1 MHVLGYDPYLSVKY
15 AWSLDRHVHAVR
27 NVGDIYSQADFIT
40 IHVPA
45 NDNTRHMIGR
55 DQIAQMKRGV
65 VVLNFARDVLVDEL
79 AMSDALASGHVARY
93 VTDFANPT
101 TTHMTNAIVTSH
113 LGASTVEAEDNCA
126 AMAISEL
133 REYLLAGNITNS
145 VNFGDVD
152 LGPIETD
159 ERIVVLHRN
168 VPNMIGRFSQI
179 LSDAH
184 LNIENM
190 ANKRRGDV
198 ATTLLETSGPW
209 DDNVIAQMSAIDGVF
224 RARMIPGR

>member
-1 MHVLGYDPYLSVKY
+1 
-15 AWSLDRHVHAVR
+15 
-27 NVGDIYSQADFIT
+27 
-40 IHVPA
+40 
-45 NDNTRHMIGR
+45 MIGR

-65 VVLNFARDVLVDEL
+65 VVLNYARDILVDEN
-79 AMSDALASGHVARY
+79 AMTDALAAGHVARY

-101 TTHMTNAIVTSH
+101 TTHMTGAIVTSH

-145 VNFGDVD
+145 VNFGNVD

-168 VPNMIGRFSQI
+168 VPNMIGSFSQI
-179 LSDAH
+179 LTDAH
-184 LNIENM
+184 MNIENM
-190 ANKRRGDV
+190 ANKRRGEV
-198 ATTLLETSGPW
+198 ATTLLETSGLW
-209 DDNVIAQMSAIDGVF
+209 NDSVIDRIAALEGVF
-224 RARMIPGR
+224 RARMIPGH